1 VVALTDIAGAGYGGN
16 WRAAGNVLYNAH
28 LNKNVHAFC
37 ENREY
42 WQKGHSGLALGS
54 SGTGARI

>member
-1 VVALTDIAGAGYGGN
+1 MRESTWPVPVMKPIGALASH
-16 WRAAGNVLYNAH
+16 VLYNAH

-42 WQKGHSGLALGS
+42 WQKAHTSGLALSS
-54 SGTGARI
+54 SGTGARS